1 MARKKSRVSAV
12 RRLHRS
18 LGAGAAIFVLF
29 MVMSGLVINHSHDLG
44 LDQRHISQSS
54 LLSWYGFGEPE
65 DIRSF
70 VVADGWLSFAGSQ
83 LYLNDRHVATIAN
96 GVGVVS
102 NADMLIAAGS
112 EELLLLDHDGTLIER
127 LPWSQPGAGPLEAIG
142 VYENTVV
149 AVQSANQLWL
159 ADEQMLDWQQTENA
173 VTGAVWSS
181 PVSTPPELHRAIT
194 SQYRGDGLSMERLLL
209 DFHSGRIFGPVGVLV
224 YDLLALAVGFM
235 AISGLVLW
243 IRGRRNGNGKSN
255 GNGKNGSPRS

>member
-18 LGAGAAIFVLF
+18 LGAVAAIFIVF
-29 MVMSGLVINHSHDLG
+29 IVMSGLAINHSHDLG
-44 LDQRHISQSS
+44 LDQRHVSQSS
-54 LLSWYGFGEPE
+54 LLSWYGFNEPP
-65 DIRSF
+65 DIQSF
-70 VVADGWLSFAGSQ
+70 AVSDSWLSFAGSQ
-83 LYLNDRHVATIAN
+83 LYLNDSHVATIAN
-96 GVGVVS
+96 GVGAVR

-127 LPWSQPGAGPLEAIG
+127 LPWYQPGAGPIDAIG
-142 VYENTVV
+142 LYEDTVV
-149 AVQSANQLWL
+149 AVISANQLWM
-159 ADEQMLDWQQTENA
+159 ADEQMLGWRKAENA
-173 VTGAVWSS
+173 ITDAVWSS
-181 PVSTPPELHRAIT
+181 PVITPPDLHRAIT

-243 IRGRRNGNGKSN
+243 FRGRRNGNG
-255 GNGKNGSPRS
+255 NGKNGHSQ